1 MIKKQWGVESNLALM
16 IVLVTTIL
24 AFSAPGFWSWQNIFD
39 LFNASAVNMIFAVG
53 LVVVLI
59 IGGIDIS
66 FSVGASVIQYISLY
80 FAIQMGMTGPIMVSI
95 LALST
100 GLVLGC
106 LNATFIYGF
115 RIVSIIVTIAT
126 FNIFFGLLMF
136 FTNGRSIWDIPDWL
150 YNRHPILQI
159 DTVFGN
165 ATLHLP
171 IAMMIVMAT
180 ITYYVLCCTG
190 FGRQLY
196 GYGSNPEAA
205 TREGVSGW
213 KVHLFAYG
221 WLGICAAVAGIMQ
234 VHIVREV
241 VPNALYGREF
251 DVLAAVVLGGA
262 TLGGGKGS
270 VIGALLGV
278 LFLSLLQNGMN
289 LLGVSPYAFRVIVG
303 VVILVAITGIN
314 WRQLQE
320 NLNIGGGRS

>member
-1 MIKKQWGVESNLALM
+1 MVRHLKSVEGVLAGL
-16 IVLVTTIL
+16 IIL
-24 AFSAPGFWSWQNIFD
+24 FAVALSLTAPGFFSLQNLFD
-39 LFNASAVNMIFAVG
+39 LLNSSAVNMIFAVG

-66 FSVGASVIQYISLY
+66 FSVGASVIQY
-80 FAIQMGMTGPIMVSI
+80 VSI
-95 LALST
+95 SVAMKWGADGAIVIALLALLT
-100 GLVLGC
+100 GFALGA
-106 LNATFIYGF
+106 LNAVLIYGF
-115 RIVSIIVTIAT
+115 RVVSIIITIAT
-126 FNIFFGLLMF
+126 FNVFFGLLMF
-136 FTNGRSIWDIPDWL
+136 FTNGRSIWQIPDWL
-150 YNRHPILQI
+150 YDRHPLLTL
-159 DTVFGN
+159 DTALGS

-171 IAMMIVMAT
+171 VLLMIIMALAT
-180 ITYYVLCCTG
+180 FIILRLTG

-205 TREGVSGW
+205 LREGVSGW

-270 VIGALLGV
+270 VLGALLGV

-289 LLGVSPYAFRVIVG
+289 LLGISPYAFRVVVG

-314 WRQLQE
+314 WSQLQR
-320 NLNIGGGRS
+320 NLGYAGARR